1 MQQRIQSKIEGNSGG
16 EQFSKIAM
24 NSSYGSDGMN
34 QKHFSDIKL
43 CDIHET
49 FRKHLNGR
57 FKSDRKLADNLYAV
71 EFEQQKCNCKTCLQV
86 AFAVLD
92 CSKYCKS
99 QAQILD
105 ELLKRFD
112 KTKKQIE
119 IAEDSMKLSIQTI
132 LKQPKRLNLTE
143 FVDEIQIQNSDR
155 EIPVIIENADKIQYG
170 GITIQD
176 WFDDYIVKELQKD
189 KKRQNIRLPQEQTT
203 LQQTIKFPFKS
214 KVKAYEQVH
223 GVKLQEDKK
232 QTVVPDYQIKQLPQ
246 KFGRPYFSYDIGSWE
261 IDVQITRRY

>member
-1 MQQRIQSKIEGNSGG
+1 MAQ
-16 EQFSKIAM
+16 
-24 NSSYGSDGMN
+24 
-34 QKHFSDIKL
+34 H
-43 CDIHET
+43 
-49 FRKHLNGR
+49 
-57 FKSDRKLADNLYAV
+57 NLR
-71 EFEQQKCNCKTCLQV
+71 TRRT
-86 AFAVLD
+86 
-92 CSKYCKS
+92 KS

-143 FVDEIQIQNSDR
+143 FVDEIQIQDNDI

-170 GITIQD
+170 GKTIQH
-176 WFDDYIVKELQKD
+176 WFDDYIVKELQKG
-189 KKRQNIRLPQEQTT
+189 KKRQNIRLPQEKAENSLHSRSKEQ
-203 LQQTIKFPFKS
+203 QQTIKFPFKS

-223 GVKLQEDKK
+223 GVKLEDNKK
-232 QTVVPDYQIKQLPQ
+232 QSVVPDYQIKQLPL

-261 IDVQITRRY
+261 IDIVFSMNPELVRIN